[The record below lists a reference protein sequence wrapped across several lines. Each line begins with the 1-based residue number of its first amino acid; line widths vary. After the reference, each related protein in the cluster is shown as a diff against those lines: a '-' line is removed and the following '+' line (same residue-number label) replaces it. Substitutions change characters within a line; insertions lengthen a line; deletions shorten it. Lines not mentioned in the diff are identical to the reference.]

1 MTPKEVLKF
10 AMDFPR
16 VWQHFTIPKN
26 FRRPKEGG
34 GRPITPDG
42 VNQGGDGRV
51 AVATQES
58 TSS

>member
-42 VNQGGDGRV
+42 VNQAGDCTTHSTNHGR
-51 AVATQES
+51 
-58 TSS
+58 